1 MIFLMEPAYE
11 NVTVHSVTSNMKT
24 DILIQEEI
32 MKKEEIDQIQTTLLG
47 VLPYWNYRIAKP
59 FKQRLDEGVSM
70 EMYYFLQT
78 LRYFGGTMALSE
90 LMPFVGMQKQ
100 QMTKITN
107 RLAELGFIRR
117 VYDSADRRII
127 KIQIT
132 DKALDY
138 IDHFLMEDMGCYRR
152 LLETMDEKDRQDFKT
167 AVDILMRV
175 LPKIPCEWEKEGK

>member
-1 MIFLMEPAYE
+1 
-11 NVTVHSVTSNMKT
+11 
-24 DILIQEEI
+24 
-32 MKKEEIDQIQTTLLG
+32 MKKEEIDIIQETLLG

-78 LRYFGGTMALSE
+78 LRYFGSISLSE
-90 LMPFVGMQKQ
+90 LMPLVGMQKQ
-100 QMTKITN
+100 QMTKMTN

-117 VYDSADRRII
+117 VYDSSDRRII

-138 IDHFLMEDMGCYRR
+138 IDHFLMEDMGCFRR
-152 LLETMDEKDRQDFKT
+152 LLESMDEKDLSDFKRAT
-167 AVDILMRV
+167 EILMRI
-175 LPKIPCEWEKEGK
+175 LPKLPCEWEKEDSQSHSDTHAKSHIVKQ